1 MLFDRSG
8 PGWNYEE
15 LVVLNDRELG
25 LHAIIAIDSTR
36 RGPAF
41 GGVRRLAYTSE
52 ALALSDALAL
62 ASAMTFKTALA
73 GLQAG
78 GAKAVVMHREG
89 LDLEQVYGRLGVAIE
104 RLGGRYVCGP
114 DLGTGE
120 RELGWLRASTQHVN
134 PLGNDAGRSTARG
147 VMAGLRAVWAFLDIE
162 AQGSSVALQGC
173 GSVGLALIRTLRT
186 LRVRVYAADTSAAA
200 VRAAKEAGAQIV
212 APSRILETPCDVLVP
227 CAVGGVLSTELVP
240 RLRCRAICGSAN
252 NQLRTPEVGL
262 ALQAAGIAHA
272 PDIVVSAGAVIE
284 GVLTVAGAPTPD
296 RDAVATAIDRIED
309 TTREVLDASARL
321 QQPPGVVAVARA
333 HAVLSD
339 GR

>member
-15 LVVLNDRELG
+15 LVVLNDRALG

-36 RGPAF
+36 LGPAF
-41 GGVRRLAYTSE
+41 GGVRRLAYPSE
-52 ALALSDALAL
+52 AFALTDALAL

-73 GLQAG
+73 GLNAG
-78 GAKAVVMHREG
+78 GAKTVIVHREG
-89 LDLEQVYGRLGVAIE
+89 LELPQIYARLGAAIE
-104 RLGGRYVCGP
+104 RLGGRYICGP

-120 RELGWLRASTQHVN
+120 RELGWLRAETDYVN
-134 PLGNDAGRSTARG
+134 PVENDAGRSTARG

-162 AQGSSVALQGC
+162 ARGSSVALQGC
-173 GSVGLALIRTLRT
+173 GSVGLALIRILRSM
-186 LRVRVYAADTSAAA
+186 RVRVMAADTSAAA
-200 VRAAKEAGAQIV
+200 VRAAKDAGAQIV
-212 APSRILETPCDVLVP
+212 APSRILETPCDVLIP
-227 CAVGGVLSTELVP
+227 CAIGGVIGADVVP

-284 GVLTVAGAPTPD
+284 GVLTVLGPLAPN
-296 RDAVATAIDRIED
+296 RDAVAAAIDRIES
-309 TTREVLDASARL
+309 TTIEVLESSVRMG
-321 QQPPGVVAVARA
+321 QPPGVVAVARA
-333 HAVLSD
+333 QDTLCA